1 MDYSCSGY
9 MLDCIPGDL
18 ELHQALDDIDE
29 RLKQNAAGIE
39 ETVKE
44 LQSDLDKLC
53 AGQKLEK
60 NGDCLQWLNSSN
72 CSSVKLFTTP
82 CNQLTDFL
90 KALLHFLKTEK
101 GLEEMIMQLLL
112 DLSSEC
118 GVVFPLTSCGASFH
132 IPSTTSIHTVEDNGF
147 LNALSMWDDV
157 RLYLRRFIID
167 KLQNCQEINDVLPT
181 IQLKTQCLQQ
191 LLFLYPETEVLTRY
205 QNMQY
210 QSVQDLLQ
218 NKVLINISEISFDEM
233 THGFE
238 VMIPLVLTMMRQDLY
253 ALRTLAEDSKV
264 QKFINDTYLQ
274 NIASELYILIE
285 KFCEQQLKK
294 NAMHSTKQLSTKAN
308 KYLNKQKRTVH
319 SVVTQEQSKQIGD
332 LDITTHQ
339 LRSLSQLIKILILLE
354 KRMKE
359 LLSEVFLESTF
370 TQQGRNVRGVLKKA
384 PANIDMSSD
393 MNKTCMQDDQLL
405 FMAEYVSLECD
416 WRNAFKE
423 LAHSAAY
430 SVKMV
435 IEEICSKYLEQETN
449 LYNSGKSLAMC
460 TQSVEAKWNQCTEKE
475 PSKKSHKVLF

>member
-1 MDYSCSGY
+1 

-29 RLKQNAAGIE
+29 HLKQNAAGIE

-319 SVVTQEQSKQIGD
+319 SVGQCF
-332 LDITTHQ
+332 L
-339 LRSLSQLIKILILLE
+339 LLFILIE
-354 KRMKE
+354 SFDRFRGYADFC
-359 LLSEVFLESTF
+359 SISCFFLICTFSMGSCITF
-370 TQQGRNVRGVLKKA
+370 TWLQDKPILEPEDASCWQFSVVLRVWCSDGDIIFWVR
-384 PANIDMSSD
+384 
-393 MNKTCMQDDQLL
+393 
-405 FMAEYVSLECD
+405 
-416 WRNAFKE
+416 
-423 LAHSAAY
+423 
-430 SVKMV
+430 
-435 IEEICSKYLEQETN
+435 
-449 LYNSGKSLAMC
+449 
-460 TQSVEAKWNQCTEKE
+460 
-475 PSKKSHKVLF
+475 